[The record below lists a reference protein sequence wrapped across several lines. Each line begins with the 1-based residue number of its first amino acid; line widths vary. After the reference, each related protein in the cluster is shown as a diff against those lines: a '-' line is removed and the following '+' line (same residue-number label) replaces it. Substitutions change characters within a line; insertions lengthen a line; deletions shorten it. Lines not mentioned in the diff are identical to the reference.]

1 MENNV
6 NRELI
11 LAVVIDTLKVYCNE
25 NEIFVNLD
33 QGEELKLFG
42 GDSLLDSLGLVSFIV
57 SVEEVI
63 EEKFNKSIIL
73 ADEKAMSRRTSP
85 FSRVSYLVD
94 YIFELINLN

>member
-1 MENNV
+1 MENKV

-11 LAVVIDTLKVYCNE
+11 LAVVIDTLEVYCNE